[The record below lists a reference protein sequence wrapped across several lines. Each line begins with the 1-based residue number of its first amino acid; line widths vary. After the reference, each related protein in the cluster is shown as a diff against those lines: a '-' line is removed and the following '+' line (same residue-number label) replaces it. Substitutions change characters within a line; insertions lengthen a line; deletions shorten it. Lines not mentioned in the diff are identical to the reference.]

1 MRCAHISCELEVMH
15 HPLAILKN
23 RIVDER
29 EKLSV
34 KRMLSLVNSLVPIFG
49 VRKRDISQ
57 ALKYGA
63 ISPL

>member
-1 MRCAHISCELEVMH
+1 VH